1 MPNDAA
7 SATARPANNDSTRAL
22 YVLLC
27 AAWIL
32 PGLWSHDPWKP
43 DEAHTFGLVYEILQG
58 GSWIVPTL
66 AGEPYVD
73 KPPLFIL
80 TAALFARITSF
91 VLPLHDG
98 ARLASG
104 FYMAIALVLVA
115 ATGRVLHGERR
126 GPIAA
131 LLVLGSFGLLLR
143 AHQLIADTALFAG
156 IAAGAFGLAL
166 ILRRP
171 RLGGAVLGTGI
182 GVSFMAKGL
191 FGPVLLL
198 ATAIVLVAG
207 CREWRHR
214 RTASAAFTAAVAALP
229 WITVWPIAFHWTAP
243 TLFAE
248 WLWNANLSRML
259 GSTVLPLR
267 SEHLSYLAMLPW
279 YGWPA
284 LPLALW
290 VLWGTRV
297 SRFARP
303 EIQLPVVLFL
313 ACLLLL
319 SLPGD
324 PRELLAMPL
333 LIPLGLLA
341 APAVDNMRRGAS
353 NAMYWFGIMGFTF
366 FAAVAWFYWCALEL
380 GLPARLSAHLHR
392 LQPAYDSH
400 VRWGALVV
408 GIGYTCA
415 WFAVLLRLKRGP
427 ERPVVV
433 WAAGMT
439 LIWGLLMSLFVA
451 YADTSK
457 SYRSMVASL
466 AKALPSSHDCISSRA
481 LGDSQRALLHYH
493 GGIVTYR
500 EEIPARSRSCDLLL
514 VQGKRSEPP
523 EIPAGWHQVWEGT
536 RPGEKDEYFWLY
548 GYGPPPPVQ

>member
-1 MPNDAA
+1 MQNDAA
-7 SATARPANNDSTRAL
+7 SAAARPSNNNGMGAL
-22 YVLLC
+22 YLLLC

-43 DEAHTFGLVYEILQG
+43 DEAYTFGLVYDILQG

-66 AGEPYVD
+66 AGEPFLD
-73 KPPLFIL
+73 KPPLFAL
-80 TAALFARITSF
+80 TAAAFAKLASF

-104 FYMAIALVLVA
+104 FYMALALALVA
-115 ATGRVLHGERR
+115 ATGRVLHGSHR

-131 LLVLGSFGLLLR
+131 LLVLGSFGLVLR

-156 IAAGAFGLAL
+156 MAAGIYGLARMPRHP
-166 ILRRP
+166 RR
-171 RLGGAVLGTGI
+171 GGLALGTGI
-182 GVSFMAKGL
+182 GVAFMAKGM
-191 FGPVLLL
+191 FGPVVLGIATL
-198 ATAIVLVAG
+198 ALMLT

-214 RTASAAFTAAVAALP
+214 NVATGAAVAAAAALP
-229 WITVWPIAFHWTAP
+229 WLVIWPIALYATSAPLFHD
-243 TLFAE
+243 
-248 WLWNANLSRML
+248 WLW
-259 GSTVLPLR
+259 STTIGRLASWDILPPR
-267 SEHLSYLAMLPW
+267 AEHLGYVAMLPW
-279 YGWPA
+279 YAWPA

-303 EIQLPVVLFL
+303 EIQLPVIVFATCL
-313 ACLLLL
+313 AAL

-324 PRELLAMPL
+324 TRELNAMPL

-341 APAVDNMRRGAS
+341 APAVDNLRRGAS

-366 FAAVAWFYWCALEL
+366 FAAVAWFYWSALEL

-408 GIGYTCA
+408 GLAYSAGWLA
-415 WFAVLLRLKRGP
+415 LLARLKRSP
-427 ERPVVV
+427 ARPVVV

-451 YADTSK
+451 YADASK
-457 SYRSMVASL
+457 SYRSMIAGLV
-466 AKALPSSHDCISSRA
+466 KALPPSHDCISSRA

-493 GGIVTYR
+493 GGILTYR
-500 EEIPARSRSCDLLL
+500 EEITQRQRSCELLL

-523 EIPAGWHQVWEGT
+523 EIPPGWHQVWEGT
-536 RPGEKDEYFWLY
+536 RPGEKEEYFWLY
-548 GYGPPPPVQ
+548 GYGPPPSVY